1 MPQGESKVMEKYYTA
16 IVYYTN
22 DERHIYE
29 SRNYTTIKKFV
40 KRSQDSQDNLI
51 KRIEIH
57 KTSIPL
63 DFYELWG
70 LQIEPIEIFYDHET
84 SKIMLIQRWW
94 KKIFIKRKIAR
105 IIIKRH
111 IIRALWNP
119 YTILGKNRILREF
132 NEFKSFFYK
141 N

>member
-1 MPQGESKVMEKYYTA
+1 METYYTA
-16 IVYYTN
+16 IVYYN
-22 DERHIYE
+22 DESRCMYE
-29 SRNYTTIKKFV
+29 SRQYTTVKKFA
-40 KRSQDSQDNLI
+40 KLSQCKLI
-51 KRIEIH
+51 KHIEIH

-70 LQIEPIEIFYDHET
+70 LQIKPIEIFYDNDT
-84 SKIMLIQRWW
+84 SKIVLIQRWW
-94 KKIFIKRKIAR
+94 KKTFIKRKIAR

-111 IIRALWNP
+111 ITRALWNP